1 MATYLKWRG
10 LLFAALTEVGGGAHL
25 RDQNSTDILVMI
37 MFFSWSHVTHED
49 IITGDSND
57 NKIMMKMMKMTTGC
71 TGLQTWR
78 GTLRH
83 SVRGT
88 WVEIFIK
95 HPSPL
100 LTSPSLRLFTWS
112 QISRGMSRHFCR
124 STWSHTCQHILH
136 CDHWN
141 NMRPEQFLLFDD
153 FFFIVIMMME
163 MMMIRK
169 AVIVIMMMM
178 ILTMVTCLGT
188 FSQTSLGTWLHTLR
202 GTSLQT

>member
-25 RDQNSTDILVMI
+25 RNQHSTDILVMI

-95 HPSPL
+95 HPSPHHYWQQHHHHRCDC
-100 LTSPSLRLFTWS
+100 SPD
-112 QISRGMSRHFCR
+112 HR
-124 STWSHTCQHILH
+124 SHVGC
-136 CDHWN
+136 
-141 NMRPEQFLLFDD
+141 
-153 FFFIVIMMME
+153 
-163 MMMIRK
+163 
-169 AVIVIMMMM
+169 
-178 ILTMVTCLGT
+178 
-188 FSQTSLGTWLHTLR
+188 R
-202 GTSLQT
+202 GTSVAQLGHTPANTFCIVIIGTTCDQNSFYCLMTSFLSWSGWWRLGRRW

>member
-100 LTSPSLRLFTWS
+100 LTTASSSSPSLRLFTWS

-141 NMRPEQFLLFDD
+141 NMRPELFIVWWLLFYRDHDD
-153 FFFIVIMMME
+153 
-163 MMMIRK
+163 
-169 AVIVIMMMM
+169 
-178 ILTMVTCLGT
+178 GDDDD
-188 FSQTSLGTWLHTLR
+188 
-202 GTSLQT
+202 

>member
-1 MATYLKWRG
+1 M
-10 LLFAALTEVGGGAHL
+10 
-25 RDQNSTDILVMI
+25 
-37 MFFSWSHVTHED
+37 VTH
-49 IITGDSND
+49 IKKLKLWNAQ
-57 NKIMMKMMKMTTGC
+57 MMKMMTGC

-100 LTSPSLRLFTWS
+100 LTTASSPSLRLFTWS

-169 AVIVIMMMM
+169 AMIVIIMMMM

>member
-1 MATYLKWRG
+1 MNYHGDTHQKASIYVKNDLNYDWIYRVTNLTRNTP
-10 LLFAALTEVGGGAHL
+10 ALCAGNLGGNIH
-25 RDQNSTDILVMI
+25 QTS
-37 MFFSWSHVTHED
+37 FSS
-49 IITGDSND
+49 S
-57 NKIMMKMMKMTTGC
+57 
-71 TGLQTWR
+71 
-78 GTLRH
+78 
-83 SVRGT
+83 
-88 WVEIFIK
+88 
-95 HPSPL
+95 L
-100 LTSPSLRLFTWS
+100 LTTASSSSLRLFTWS

-169 AVIVIMMMM
+169 AMIVIIMMMM